1 AAVDF
6 LLLGHGHECEEFE
19 GMCCM
24 NLSDYSRPIHKSISI
39 LMDRTQKLEMDDS
52 FF

>member
-1 AAVDF
+1 IDF
-6 LLLGHGHECEEFE
+6 LLLEHGHGCEDFE
-19 GMCCM
+19 GMRCM
-24 NLSDYSRPIHKSISI
+24 NLSDHSRLIHKSISI